1 MSSISCSCVADKV
14 SEPLIC
20 LMGPTAAGKTD
31 TAIALAEAFNAELI
45 SVDSALVYRG
55 LAIGAAQV
63 SYPHHLVD
71 IRDPADVYT
80 AADFVADAIE
90 AAKAARS
97 RGKRTILVGG
107 TMMYFKALIEGLA
120 EMPASD
126 PTLRAE
132 IEADAAVRGWPALHR
147 ELELIDPAVAA
158 QLHPNHSQRI
168 ARALEVFRISGVPMS
183 QWRAASR
190 QSKQEAVCVAFM
202 PAERQTLHDRIESRF
217 DTMLAQGFVDEVGA
231 LHRRGDLHVDLPA
244 IRAVGYRQIWSHLSG
259 ECSLAEARDKGIAAT
274 RQLAKRQI
282 TWLRGWT
289 DLNWIDSEAKN
300 AQEQVKFKV
309 RNYLAPPLS

>member
-1 MSSISCSCVADKV
+1 MGDKV

-31 TAIALAEAFNAELI
+31 TAIALAETFNAELI

-55 LAIGAAQV
+55 LTIGAAQV

-71 IRDPADVYT
+71 IRDPADIYT
-80 AADFVADAIE
+80 AADFVSDAIE
-90 AAKAARS
+90 AAQEARS

-107 TMMYFKALIEGLA
+107 TMMYFKALIDGLA
-120 EMPASD
+120 DMPASD
-126 PTLRAE
+126 PALRAE
-132 IEADAAVRGWPALHR
+132 IEADAAARGWPALHR
-147 ELELIDPAVAA
+147 ELELIDPTAAA

-168 ARALEVFRISGVPMS
+168 ARALEVFRLSGVPMS
-183 QWRAASR
+183 QWRAASK
-190 QSKQEAVCVAFM
+190 QSKKEAICVALM
-202 PAERQTLHDRIESRF
+202 PAERKTLHDRIESRF
-217 DTMLAQGFVDEVGA
+217 DTMLAQGFVDEVEA
-231 LHRRGDLHVDLPA
+231 LYRRGDLHVDLPA

-259 ECSLAEARDKGIAAT
+259 EYSLAEARDKGIAAT

-282 TWLRGWT
+282 TWLRSWT
-289 DLNWIDSEAKN
+289 GLNWIDSGAEN
-300 AQEQVKFKV
+300 TQEQVKFKV

>member
-1 MSSISCSCVADKV
+1 MSSISCSCVGDKV

-31 TAIALAEAFNAELI
+31 TAIALAETFNAELI

-55 LAIGAAQV
+55 LTIGAAQV

-71 IRDPADVYT
+71 IRDPADIYT
-80 AADFVADAIE
+80 AADFVSDAIE
-90 AAKAARS
+90 AAQEARS

-107 TMMYFKALIEGLA
+107 TMMYFKALIDGLA
-120 EMPASD
+120 DMPASD
-126 PTLRAE
+126 PALRAE
-132 IEADAAVRGWPALHR
+132 IEADAAARGWPALHR
-147 ELELIDPAVAA
+147 ELELIDPTAAA

-168 ARALEVFRISGVPMS
+168 ARALEVFRLSGVPMS
-183 QWRAASR
+183 QWRAASK
-190 QSKQEAVCVAFM
+190 QSKKEAICVALM
-202 PAERQTLHDRIESRF
+202 PAERKTLHDRIESRF
-217 DTMLAQGFVDEVGA
+217 DTMLAQGFVDEVEA
-231 LHRRGDLHVDLPA
+231 LYRRGDLHVDLPA

-259 ECSLAEARDKGIAAT
+259 EYSLAEARDKGIAAT

-282 TWLRGWT
+282 TWLRSWT
-289 DLNWIDSEAKN
+289 GLNWIDSGAEN
-300 AQEQVKFKV
+300 TQEQVKFKV

>member
-1 MSSISCSCVADKV
+1 MSSISCSCVGDKV

-55 LAIGAAQV
+55 LTIGAAQV

-71 IRDPADVYT
+71 IRDPADIYT
-80 AADFVADAIE
+80 AADFVSDAIE
-90 AAKAARS
+90 AAQEARS

-120 EMPASD
+120 DMPASD
-126 PTLRAE
+126 SALRAE
-132 IEADAAVRGWPALHR
+132 IEANAAARGWPALHR
-147 ELELIDPAVAA
+147 ELELIDPATAA

-168 ARALEVFRISGVPMS
+168 ARALEVFRLSGVPMS
-183 QWRAASR
+183 QWRAASK
-190 QSKQEAVCVAFM
+190 QSKKAAICVALM
-202 PAERQTLHDRIESRF
+202 PAERKMHDRIESRF
-217 DTMLAQGFVDEVGA
+217 DTMLAQGFVDEVAA
-231 LHRRGDLHVDLPA
+231 LYRRGDLHVDLPA

-282 TWLRGWT
+282 TWLRSWT
-289 DLNWIDSEAKN
+289 DLNWVDSAAEN

-309 RNYLAPPLS
+309 RNYLVPPLS

>member
-71 IRDPADVYT
+71 IRDHADVYT
-80 AADFVADAIE
+80 AAEFVADAIE

-147 ELELIDPAVAA
+147 EL
-158 QLHPNHSQRI
+158 
-168 ARALEVFRISGVPMS
+168 
-183 QWRAASR
+183 
-190 QSKQEAVCVAFM
+190 
-202 PAERQTLHDRIESRF
+202 
-217 DTMLAQGFVDEVGA
+217 
-231 LHRRGDLHVDLPA
+231 
-244 IRAVGYRQIWSHLSG
+244 
-259 ECSLAEARDKGIAAT
+259 
-274 RQLAKRQI
+274 
-282 TWLRGWT
+282 
-289 DLNWIDSEAKN
+289 
-300 AQEQVKFKV
+300 
-309 RNYLAPPLS
+309 

>member
-1 MSSISCSCVADKV
+1 MSSISCSCVGDKV

-31 TAIALAEAFNAELI
+31 TAIALAETFNAELI

-55 LAIGAAQV
+55 LTISAAQV

-71 IRDPADVYT
+71 IRDPADIYT
-80 AADFVADAIE
+80 AADFVSDAIE
-90 AAKAARS
+90 AAQEARS

-120 EMPASD
+120 DMPASD
-126 PTLRAE
+126 SALRAE
-132 IEADAAVRGWPALHR
+132 IEANAAARGWPALHR
-147 ELELIDPAVAA
+147 ELELIDPATAA

-168 ARALEVFRISGVPMS
+168 ARALEVFRLSGVPMS
-183 QWRAASR
+183 QWRAASK
-190 QSKQEAVCVAFM
+190 QSKKEAICVALM
-202 PAERQTLHDRIESRF
+202 PAERKTLHDRIESRF
-217 DTMLAQGFVDEVGA
+217 DTMLAQGFVDEVEA
-231 LHRRGDLHVDLPA
+231 LYRRGDLHVDLPA

-259 ECSLAEARDKGIAAT
+259 EYSLAEARDKGIAAT

-282 TWLRGWT
+282 TWLRSWT
-289 DLNWIDSEAKN
+289 GLTWIDSGAEN
-300 AQEQVKFKV
+300 TQEQVKFKV

>member
-1 MSSISCSCVADKV
+1 
-14 SEPLIC
+14 
-20 LMGPTAAGKTD
+20 
-31 TAIALAEAFNAELI
+31 
-45 SVDSALVYRG
+45 
-55 LAIGAAQV
+55 
-63 SYPHHLVD
+63 LVD

-147 ELELIDPAVAA
+147 ELELIDPAAAA

-183 QWRAASR
+183 QWRAVSR
-190 QSKQEAVCVAFM
+190 QSKQEAVCVALM

-259 ECSLAEARDKGIAAT
+259 ECSLAEARDKGIVAT

>member
-1 MSSISCSCVADKV
+1 
-14 SEPLIC
+14 
-20 LMGPTAAGKTD
+20 
-31 TAIALAEAFNAELI
+31 
-45 SVDSALVYRG
+45 
-55 LAIGAAQV
+55 
-63 SYPHHLVD
+63 
-71 IRDPADVYT
+71 
-80 AADFVADAIE
+80 
-90 AAKAARS
+90 
-97 RGKRTILVGG
+97 
-107 TMMYFKALIEGLA
+107 MMYFKALIEGLA

-132 IEADAAVRGWPALHR
+132 IEADAAARGWPALHR
-147 ELELIDPAVAA
+147 ELELIDPATAA

-168 ARALEVFRISGVPMS
+168 ARALEVFRLSGVPMS
-183 QWRAASR
+183 QWRAASK
-190 QSKQEAVCVAFM
+190 QSKKAAICVALM

-217 DTMLAQGFVDEVGA
+217 DTMLAQGFVDEVAA
-231 LHRRGDLHVDLPA
+231 LYRRGDLHVDLPA

-289 DLNWIDSEAKN
+289 DLNWVDSAAEN
-300 AQEQVKFKV
+300 AQEQVEFKV